1 MTIERFTKAQFES
14 VLPDGCWESCGVV
27 GSEHVYAIPVQ
38 GKRLKGGEL
47 EIRIHSSVNAR
58 TGMADGTG
66 ENSIRAYL
74 FSPKHGKP
82 IFKRDRWTTRQP
94 GWDKRLYEL
103 LREMYGMGLKSAR
116 CKCGELQATYVART
130 EKNAGRK
137 FRKCLSCGQWG
148 GWVD

>member
-1 MTIERFTKAQFES
+1 VIERFSKSQFEAA
-14 VLPDGCWESCGVV
+14 LPEGRWEGRGVI
-27 GSEHVYAIPVQ
+27 GSEYVYAVPVE
-38 GKRLKGGEL
+38 GNRIKFEEL
-47 EIRIHSSVNAR
+47 EIRVHSSVNAR
-58 TGMADGTG
+58 TGYADGTG
-66 ENSIRAYL
+66 ENSIRVYL

-82 IFKRDRWTTRQP
+82 IFKRGRWTTRQP

-103 LREMYGMGLKSAR
+103 LRAMYGMGLKSAR

-137 FRKCLSCGQWG
+137 FRKCLGCGQWG